1 MIGIIAA
8 ESKEMNEIKKLMKN
22 IEEKDLFN
30 LQFFTGKIEEAECV
44 LVECGEGKV
53 NAARTT
59 QIMIDNFKI
68 DKLVNVGSAGAVNE
82 SLNVE
87 DVVIADKLV
96 QYDFDISGL
105 GYEKGEICNIGK
117 YIYCDKML
125 VEECKEAIEKIEKQ
139 NEQTGKEYTNE
150 KQIEEKQLEL
160 ENKKNTDED
169 TSYKVI
175 IGTIA
180 TADSF
185 CDKPE
190 IAKMV
195 RKEFNAECVEM
206 EGAAVAQVCFLDK
219 IPFLVIRGISD
230 TPNGN
235 NKIDFRKYL
244 EIASK
249 QSAKI
254 LQNLIKI
261 DRKNLLLK

>member
-53 NAARTT
+53 NATRTT
-59 QIMIDNFKI
+59 QVMIDNFKI
-68 DKLVNVGSAGAVNE
+68 DKLVNVGSAGAINE
-82 SLNVE
+82 DLNVK

-117 YIYCDKML
+117 YIYCDKTL
-125 VEECKEAIEKIEKQ
+125 VEECQEAIENIE
-139 NEQTGKEYTNE
+139 NE
-150 KQIEEKQLEL
+150 
-160 ENKKNTDED
+160 
-169 TSYKVI
+169 SYKVV

-206 EGAAVAQVCFLDK
+206 EGAAVAQVCYLDQ

-261 DRKNLLLK
+261 DQKN

>member
-59 QIMIDNFKI
+59 QVMIDNFKI
-68 DKLVNVGSAGAVNE
+68 DKLVNVGSAGAINE
-82 SLNVE
+82 ELNVK

-139 NEQTGKEYTNE
+139 DDK
-150 KQIEEKQLEL
+150 
-160 ENKKNTDED
+160 
-169 TSYKVI
+169 YKVI

-219 IPFLVIRGISD
+219 ISFLVIRGISD

-261 DRKNLLLK
+261 DNKN

>member
-8 ESKEMNEIKKLMKN
+8 ESKEMNEIKNLMN
-22 IEEKDLFN
+22 DIEEKKIYN
-30 LQFFTGKIEEAECV
+30 LCFYIGKIEEKQCV

-53 NAARTT
+53 NAARTS

-68 DKLVNVGSAGAVNE
+68 SKLINVGSAGAVNE
-82 SLNVE
+82 NLNVK

-117 YIYCDKML
+117 FIYCDKEL
-125 VEECKEAIEKIEKQ
+125 VEHCKEAIS
-139 NEQTGKEYTNE
+139 
-150 KQIEEKQLEL
+150 EL
-160 ENKKNTDED
+160 KDD
-169 TSYKVI
+169 DYKAIV
-175 IGTIA
+175 GTIA
-180 TADSF
+180 SADSF

-195 RKEFNAECVEM
+195 RNDFGAECVEM

-235 NKIDFRKYL
+235 NKIDFKTYL
-244 EIASK
+244 ELAAK
-249 QSAKI
+249 QSAIILKKLLQKVDKI
-254 LQNLIKI
+254 
-261 DRKNLLLK
+261 

>member
-22 IEEKDLFN
+22 IKEKDLFN

-68 DKLVNVGSAGAVNE
+68 DKLVNVGSAGAINE
-82 SLNVE
+82 DLNVK

-117 YIYCDKML
+117 YIYCDKTL
-125 VEECKEAIEKIEKQ
+125 VEECQEAIENIE
-139 NEQTGKEYTNE
+139 N
-150 KQIEEKQLEL
+150 
-160 ENKKNTDED
+160 D
-169 TSYKVI
+169 SYKVV

-206 EGAAVAQVCFLDK
+206 EGAAVAQVCYLDK

-261 DRKNLLLK
+261 DQKN

>member
-22 IEEKDLFN
+22 IEEKDLLN

-59 QIMIDNFKI
+59 QVMIDNFKI
-68 DKLVNVGSAGAVNE
+68 DKLVNVGSAGAINE
-82 SLNVE
+82 DLNVK

-117 YIYCDKML
+117 YIYCDKTL
-125 VEECKEAIEKIEKQ
+125 VEECQEAIENIE
-139 NEQTGKEYTNE
+139 NE
-150 KQIEEKQLEL
+150 
-160 ENKKNTDED
+160 
-169 TSYKVI
+169 SYKVV

-206 EGAAVAQVCFLDK
+206 EGAAVAQVCYLDK

-261 DRKNLLLK
+261 DQKN

>member
-30 LQFFTGKIEEAECV
+30 LQFFTGIIEEAECV

-68 DKLVNVGSAGAVNE
+68 DKLVNVGSAGAINE
-82 SLNVE
+82 DLNVK

-117 YIYCDKML
+117 YIYCDKTL
-125 VEECKEAIEKIEKQ
+125 VEECKQAIENIE
-139 NEQTGKEYTNE
+139 N
-150 KQIEEKQLEL
+150 
-160 ENKKNTDED
+160 D
-169 TSYKVI
+169 SYKVV

-206 EGAAVAQVCFLDK
+206 EGAAVAQVCYLDK

-261 DRKNLLLK
+261 DQKN